1 MWNSATFWTLVSLRV
16 AGVVAALVVGLLA
29 TDSMNVLVASYVAVA
44 VVDAVFGLVVKQHTS
59 DTGIFGKEKWYRVIR
74 ILLFATFA
82 MAGMWVASWEPTLIL
97 VTELAIYV
105 GIEWWKREKSEK
117 SEKSKKSKK
126 SKKNGTSANDATPAP
141 RLAPPGSMPALLL
154 QQLQNHQLRPGNKP
168 RWPRNPPPPPPA
180 GGGGAGGG
188 TWGENQY
195 GRWSRVATAP
205 PPLPSP

>member
-44 VVDAVFGLVVKQHTS
+44 VVDAVFGIVVMRNAQ
-59 DTGIFGKEKWYRVIR
+59 DTGIFGSSKWYRVIR

-82 MAGMWVASWEPTLIL
+82 MAGMWVASWEPALIL

-117 SEKSKKSKK
+117 SAKSEKRRSS
-126 SKKNGTSANDATPAP
+126 
-141 RLAPPGSMPALLL
+141 SMSLSVG
-154 QQLQNHQLRPGNKP
+154 LRNSLYTETVE
-168 RWPRNPPPPPPA
+168 WL
-180 GGGGAGGG
+180 
-188 TWGENQY
+188 T
-195 GRWSRVATAP
+195 
-205 PPLPSP
+205 